1 VGLSLVLGTLA
12 VTLLYL
18 MLNAVFLI
26 AAPAADLR
34 GVLNVGSI
42 AATHLLGSSG
52 GRIMS
57 GIIATGL
64 LASISALVWAGPR
77 VMQRV
82 GEDYRRLGVLGR
94 TTSGGI
100 PNRALGLQ
108 LLAVLTLITLGS
120 FESLLVFAEI
130 PLLLCLILGV
140 TGLLIERNKDKG
152 SMGKGGEGGFQCPLY
167 PLPPLVFILC
177 AGSGLLYS
185 AICKPWI
192 ALAGVAITLLPLTL
206 YGWISRQKTP

>member
-1 VGLSLVLGTLA
+1 
-12 VTLLYL
+12 
-18 MLNAVFLI
+18 
-26 AAPAADLR
+26 
-34 GVLNVGSI
+34 
-42 AATHLLGSSG
+42 
-52 GRIMS
+52 
-57 GIIATGL
+57 
-64 LASISALVWAGPR
+64 
-77 VMQRV
+77 
-82 GEDYRRLGVLGR
+82 
-94 TTSGGI
+94 
-100 PNRALGLQ
+100 
-108 LLAVLTLITLGS
+108 
-120 FESLLVFAEI
+120 LLVFAEI

-140 TGLLIERNKDKG
+140 TGLLVERNKDKG